1 MARVIHFEILADN
14 PDALGRFY
22 QDALGW
28 KSSKMDMGGQ
38 PYWLVNTGPDS
49 EQGING
55 GLMTRRFGQSVINTL
70 EVPSLEKAR
79 AKIVAAGGKLLN
91 GPYEIPSV
99 GTHAYFADTAGNMF
113 GVLQP
118 PKGRHHMPSAAAK
131 PATKKPAAKKPAPKK
146 GAPKKAKGK
155 R

>member
-14 PDALGRFY
+14 PEALARFY

-38 PYWLVNTGPDS
+38 AYWLVNTGPDS

-55 GLMTRRFGQSVINTL
+55 GLMSRRFGQSVINTL

-91 GPYEIPSV
+91 GPYEIPNV

-118 PKGRHHMPSAAAK
+118 PKGRQRMPSAAAK
-131 PATKKPAAKKPAPKK
+131 PATKKAAAKKPAPKK
-146 GAPKKAKGK
+146 AAPKKGKGK